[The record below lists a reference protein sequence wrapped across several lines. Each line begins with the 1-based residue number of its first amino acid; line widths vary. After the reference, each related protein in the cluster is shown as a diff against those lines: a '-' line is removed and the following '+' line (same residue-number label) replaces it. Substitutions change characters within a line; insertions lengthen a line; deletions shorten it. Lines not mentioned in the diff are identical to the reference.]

1 MTLISIAT
9 LKKNTV
15 FLGTHFSLSLCNFHV
30 IAASLL
36 SNLIQ
41 LYYCFFVLVPSEKKN

>member
-1 MTLISIAT
+1 MTLISTAT

-15 FLGTHFSLSLCNFHV
+15 LFETHFFLSLYDFHV

-36 SNLIQ
+36 SDLIQ
-41 LYYCFFVLVPSEKKN
+41 LYYCFFVLVPLEKKN